1 MKFYRAVA
9 SGASIPLDGEEMEKV
24 MGAILSQKGG
34 ILVLKQGII
43 DLRSPVHIAPDT
55 EREKRYWDS
64 SRLGRDELK
73 ENPDVFSEEVKQ
85 LAAKMNIKSLPP
97 IKP

>member
-24 MGAILSQKGG
+24 MGAIMSQKGG

-55 EREKRYWDS
+55 EREKRYWDAN
-64 SRLGRDELK
+64 RLDRK
-73 ENPDVFSEEVKQ
+73 EMEKNPDLFSEEVKQ
-85 LAAKMNIKSLPP
+85 IAAKMKQKQLS
-97 IKP
+97 